1 MPEKYKN
8 RYRIASSR
16 AAWWS
21 YGWPGAY
28 FITICTKN
36 RYHFFGKITYGK
48 MNLSPIGELANNFWY
63 QIPDH
68 AHDVELGVF
77 QVMPNHIHGILILNG
92 NVSDSNSQTK
102 PENKISKFQNVTVD
116 DPVETRHALSLPG
129 LKRNPVNSVTVFR
142 KKPQPPS
149 PSCLRFR
156 NQGKNTVSS
165 IIGGY
170 KSVVTRNAHLLN
182 PSFDWQ
188 YRFHDHIIRNDQEYQ
203 RINDYIENNPQKWY
217 EDQFVNRTKKR

>member
-1 MPEKYKN
+1 MNTDTGYD
-8 RYRIASSR
+8 
-16 AAWWS
+16 
-21 YGWPGAY
+21 PGGGGRDKE
-28 FITICTKN
+28 C
-36 RYHFFGKITYGK
+36 
-48 MNLSPIGELANNFWY
+48 L
-63 QIPDH
+63 
-68 AHDVELGVF
+68 
-77 QVMPNHIHGILILNG
+77 
-92 NVSDSNSQTK
+92 VST
-102 PENKISKFQNVTVD
+102 T
-116 DPVETRHALSLPG
+116 TTG
-129 LKRNPVNSVTVFR
+129 LKRDPVNPVPVFR
-142 KKPQPPS
+142 KKPQSPS
-149 PSCLRFR
+149 PCLRFR